1 MAARDISPEDL
12 AAAEALESALWAEF
26 MAPPPTLTV
35 TQWAEKN
42 RVLSGKDSAEPGP
55 YRVTRTPYAQEPMDC
70 LSAHSA
76 VEEVVLMWGAQTS
89 KTTIGSNWI
98 GYLADINPGPVMI
111 VQPTIDMAK
120 RYSRQR
126 LVPMIE
132 ESPVLRRKVRENRS
146 RDEANT
152 TLLKEFAGGFLAIAG
167 ANSAAGLRSMP
178 VRDLFTD
185 EEDGYPQ
192 DVDGEGDPVQLARAR
207 QTTFSRR
214 KHLRTSTP
222 TTRDCSRIE
231 AAYLASDRCTYH
243 VACPHCGTL
252 QPLEWGADKAYGIK
266 WSKHQDG
273 TPDLTT
279 VRYICQGGGC
289 EIQEHHKPAMLLHQ
303 AMGGQ
308 ARWVA
313 ANPGAQTG
321 RVRGFQLSSLYSP
334 LGWLSWATIVEEWH
348 KAMEAARTGDPS
360 LLRVFINTRLAQT
373 YEDQGDRADQH
384 ALRKR
389 AEDYPLR
396 TVPHGG
402 LVITAGVDTQGDRLE
417 AYAYAWGR
425 GEESWLVD
433 HTVIYGDPGLPETE
447 PGSPWARLTE
457 WRRLPMTHATGATI
471 GITSMAVD
479 SGGHHSDLVYRYAR
493 RHAAEH
499 VIAIKGSS
507 QPGRPI
513 IGKPSQVEFNHQG
526 RRIKGGA
533 QVWML
538 GTDTAKH
545 LLFGRMAVT
554 EPGPGYLHTS
564 RHLPGY
570 VWEQITAERLATRY
584 VKGHAKR
591 EWVKPPGKRNEALD
605 CAVYAMAAA
614 WHIGVSRHTEHHWAK
629 YQARLMQ
636 PDLLAPAL
644 TLDSPE
650 ATMATVAHISQGQ
663 PEDDGVQPE
672 QAPEPQAD
680 GPATAHANA
689 TADPPAAPTQT
700 APAPTPQ
707 QSTHRPPQQ
716 RPTGRHVGR
725 GGWVK
730 RW

>member
-1 MAARDISPEDL
+1 MGARDLTPEDL

-26 MAPPPTLTV
+26 MSPPPTLTV
-35 TQWAEKN
+35 TQWAEQN

-55 YRVTRTPYAQEPMDC
+55 YRVSRTPYAQEPMDC
-70 LSAHSA
+70 LSAHSG
-76 VEEVVLMWGAQTS
+76 VDEVVLMWGAQTS

-98 GYLADINPGPVMI
+98 GYLADLNPGPIMI

-126 LVPMIE
+126 LLPMIE

-152 TLLKEFAGGFLAIAG
+152 TLLKEFPGGFLAIAG
-167 ANSAAGLRSMP
+167 ANSAAALRSMP

-207 QTTFSRR
+207 QTTFARR

-231 AAYLASDRCTYH
+231 ASYLASDRCTYH

-252 QPLEWGADKAYGIK
+252 QPLEWGADKAHGIK
-266 WSKHQDG
+266 WDKHPDG
-273 TPDLTT
+273 TPDLAS
-279 VRYICQGGGC
+279 VRYVCQAGC

-313 ANPGAQTG
+313 ATPGAQAG
-321 RVRGFQLSSLYSP
+321 RVRGFQLNSLYSP
-334 LGWLSWATIVEEWH
+334 LGWLSWRSLVEEWH
-348 KAMEAARTGDPS
+348 AAVESARTGDPS
-360 LLRVFINTRLAQT
+360 LLRVFINTRLAET
-373 YEDQGDRADQH
+373 YEDQAERADQH
-384 ALRKR
+384 ALRRR

-402 LVITAGVDTQGDRLE
+402 LVVTAGVDTQGDRLE

-447 PGSPWARLTE
+447 PGSPWASLTD
-457 WRRLPMTHATGATI
+457 WLRLPLTHATGAAI
-471 GITSMAVD
+471 GITSTAVD

-493 RHAAEH
+493 RHAHEH

-513 IGKPSQVEFNHQG
+513 IGRPTQIEFNHQG
-526 RRIKGGA
+526 RRIKGGG
-533 QVWML
+533 QLWLV
-538 GTDTAKH
+538 GVDTAKH
-545 LLFGRMAVT
+545 LLYARMAVA

-570 VWEQITAERLATRY
+570 VWEQMTAERIATRY
-584 VKGHAKR
+584 VKGHAKK

-614 WHIGVSRHTEHHWAK
+614 CHIGVSRHAEHHWAR

-636 PDLLAPAL
+636 PDLLAPTA
-644 TLDSPE
+644 DAPPAPAEPE
-650 ATMATVAHISQGQ
+650 RDQ
-663 PEDDGVQPE
+663 
-672 QAPEPQAD
+672 EPPAD
-680 GPATAHANA
+680 GPAHAPA
-689 TADPPAAPTQT
+689 TPPADPPATTPPATTP
-700 APAPTPQ
+700 PAPP
-707 QSTHRPPQQ
+707 HRPQHR
-716 RPTGRHVGR
+716 RPPRAR
-725 GGWVK
+725 SGWIT